1 MLAQAGNRRYH
12 TTRGTHANSSHSL
25 PERGEVRAFAPLEE
39 LQVCVCVGALGALG
53 ASEGG
58 AFGPLEELQALI
70 LN

>member
-39 LQVCVCVGALGALG
+39 LQVCVCVGALGA
-53 ASEGG
+53 SEGG

>member
-12 TTRGTHANSSHSL
+12 TTRGAHAHSSHSL
-25 PERGEVRAFAPLEE
+25 PERGASDVRAFAPLEE
-39 LQVCVCVGALGALG
+39 LQVCVCVGALG